1 MANASKTAAA
11 SALREQV
18 ESSSIEDGTV
28 LLITW
33 AEYPENK
40 KRRNRGEVRHVSTY
54 SARTGLWYTVGAGA
68 TLIAR
73 EARHR
78 AFIDILGNANVMSV
92 ELVTST
98 TAVKP

>member
-1 MANASKTAAA
+1 MANASKTSAA

-18 ESSSIEDGTV
+18 EASSIEDGTV

-33 AEYPENK
+33 AEFPEEK
-40 KRRNRGEVRHVSTY
+40 KRKNRGEVRHVSTY

-68 TLIAR
+68 TLIGR
-73 EARHR
+73 EVRHR
-78 AFIDILGNANVMSV
+78 AFIETLGNANVTSI